1 MGTASEHA
9 VHKMEESICKGRK
22 VFIEDGEFIGVHWRW
37 GGGGRLKEEENEK
50 GNYGEK

>member
-9 VHKMEESICKGRK
+9 VHKVEESICKGRK

-37 GGGGRLKEEENEK
+37 GRRRK
-50 GNYGEK
+50 GELWGEVNDKSC